1 LIAGATGI
9 IGAATQVQS
18 IGWTVNELA
27 GLTIAIPAFCL
38 WALARLQ
45 LGASFAVRA
54 HARAL
59 VTHGLYSRIQ
69 NPIYVFG
76 ALLIMGAIVFSG
88 RPIWFLIF
96 VILIPAQL
104 NRIRKERAVLEATFG
119 DEYRRY
125 RKSTWL

>member
-1 LIAGATGI
+1 MTAPG
-9 IGAATQVQS
+9 S
-18 IGWTVNELA
+18 IGWTTNELA

-54 HARAL
+54 HARVL